1 MLGIF
6 FCEGD
11 GTHCDSQRAVGSRWE
26 AGGGWE
32 QHPPTGSSPPAP
44 REHSLGLRTHQPCT
58 WEPFQTALYTLQGTT
73 SSPGSSFPHG
83 DTHGHTLCSTRAAL
97 GRGFKPRGHTDSPFQ
112 GKRTFLRA
120 EGGGGRFE
128 RRPSDKPVVCGYEK
142 ACRVILDAA
151 FLSFKCH
158 RLHYLASWLLETG
171 KLHFN
176 CFLIQLNLVQKLVCT
191 L

>member
-1 MLGIF
+1 VIPSG
-6 FCEGD
+6 
-11 GTHCDSQRAVGSRWE
+11 RWARGGKQE
-26 AGGGWE
+26 GGGSSTHR
-32 QHPPTGSSPPAP
+32 QGLHPLHPGSTAWAFAP
-44 REHSLGLRTHQPCT
+44 RQPCT

-128 RRPSDKPVVCGYEK
+128 RRPSDKPVVCGHEK